1 MSSIIAKNIPEN
13 SVTATQAKSSSE
25 AMRVTETDYL
35 ASEPDSEVRRE
46 YIDGRIYAMAGA
58 SSNHNILSGNIFGEF
73 RNHLKGSSCVTF
85 MSDIKVPLKVSVGT
99 NYVYP
104 DVLVDCSK
112 IDGKNYF
119 SNAPLIIVEVLS
131 KSTRKCDLTTKLL
144 RYINLPSL
152 LEYVVIE
159 QDIVQIQVFR
169 KRTDWKDSFYFL
181 GDSITFESIE
191 LTLTVEEI
199 YDRVEN
205 EDMNEFRQGIVV
217 SEEPEVFETPDS
229 VTM

>member
-1 MSSIIAKNIPEN
+1 MSSIIAKNSAEN
-13 SVTATQAKSSSE
+13 SVIYTQAKSASEDIYMSE
-25 AMRVTETDYL
+25 AGYL

-46 YIDGRIYAMAGA
+46 YINGRIYAMAGA

-73 RNHLKGSSCVTF
+73 RNHLKGTPCVTF
-85 MSDIKVPLKVSVGT
+85 MSDIKVPLKIAVGT
-99 NYVYP
+99 SYVYP

-112 IDGKNYF
+112 VEGKNYF
-119 SNAPLIIVEVLS
+119 SNAPVIIVEVLS
-131 KSTRKCDLTTKLL
+131 KSTRKRDLTTKLL

-169 KRTDWKDSFYFL
+169 QTTGWKDEFYFL
-181 GDSITFESIE
+181 GDSITLESIE
-191 LTLTVEEI
+191 LTLSVEDI

-205 EDMNEFRQGIVV
+205 EDMIEFRQGVV
-217 SEEPEVFETPDS
+217 ALDVSDVQESPGS
-229 VTM
+229 NQG

>member
-1 MSSIIAKNIPEN
+1 MGPTIANDNLEN
-13 SVTATQAKSSSE
+13 NVIVAQPKLVSDAICMTE
-25 AMRVTETDYL
+25 AEYL
-35 ASEPDSEVRRE
+35 ASEPDSEIRRE
-46 YIDGRIYAMAGA
+46 YINGRIYAMAGA

-73 RNHLKGSSCVTF
+73 RNHLKGSPCVTF

-119 SNAPLIIVEVLS
+119 ANAPLIIVEVLS

-152 LEYVVIE
+152 LEYVLIE

-169 KRTDWKDSFYFL
+169 KRTDWKDEFYFL

-205 EDMNEFRQGIVV
+205 EDMNEFRQATAPVKALDV
-217 SEEPEVFETPDS
+217 TETSD
-229 VTM
+229 VIAR